1 MARKRT
7 SLSAVLGAATGPA
20 RRAPP
25 AAAGPTAAAEPSPP
39 VPVRRYKQLTV
50 YLPPPVYEQLRRLAF
65 DERTK
70 MHRLL
75 LEGLDRVFADRGLA
89 PLHDL
94 AGDEPE

>member
-20 RRAPP
+20 RRVQPAAAPP
-25 AAAGPTAAAEPSPP
+25 AASPEVP
-39 VPVRRYKQLTV
+39 APVRRYKQLTV

-89 PLHDL
+89 PLQDL
-94 AGDEPE
+94 ADDATE